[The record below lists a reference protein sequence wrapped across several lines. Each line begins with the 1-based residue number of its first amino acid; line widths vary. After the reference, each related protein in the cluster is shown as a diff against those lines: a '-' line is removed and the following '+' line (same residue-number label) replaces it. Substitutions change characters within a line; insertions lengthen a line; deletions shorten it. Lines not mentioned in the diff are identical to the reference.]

1 MDLGLYSKS
10 SFTLKEWL
18 RVDAP
23 HKRNH
28 SIVLHKLQLLKNS
41 THTQG
46 KLKFGVKCEWNVYVP
61 WPTLRGVAR
70 GWRWGEGGKR
80 VEVVSGDQLSA
91 SDIAKIF
98 QHLRKLRKKLTNHD
112 MSRKIFVCW
121 ENDGMFVYPEK
132 WRYVRQ
138 QFWGNILISDS
149 KWDITP
155 PPPLL

>member
-1 MDLGLYSKS
+1 M
-10 SFTLKEWL
+10 
-18 RVDAP
+18 
-23 HKRNH
+23 
-28 SIVLHKLQLLKNS
+28 VLHKLQLLKNS

-70 GWRWGEGGKR
+70 GWRWGGRGWRWWAEISWVPR
-80 VEVVSGDQLSA
+80 N
-91 SDIAKIF
+91 IANILLN
-98 QHLRKLRKKLTNHD
+98 LRKLRKKLTNHD

-121 ENDGMFVYPEK
+121 ENDGMSVYPEK

-149 KWDITP
+149 NVVGKMGYYP
-155 PPPLL
+155 PPSLQTWRFRTATRRQRLPIQ